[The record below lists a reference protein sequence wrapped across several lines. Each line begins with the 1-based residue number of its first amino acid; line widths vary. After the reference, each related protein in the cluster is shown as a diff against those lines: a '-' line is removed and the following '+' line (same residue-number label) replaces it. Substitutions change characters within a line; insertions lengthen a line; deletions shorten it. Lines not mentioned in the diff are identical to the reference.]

1 MENKKET
8 RRYAIYGALIVL
20 LLGIVAY
27 GIGDIKRS
35 IQRSKEEFYAPVM
48 VSDSS
53 FHVNLSD
60 QSCMLVEIANGT
72 MTIHTNN
79 ADMVGYDKTANKVF
93 VFYHDIQNSFTIR
106 EYYIDSLLGT
116 VPDTTIF
123 DNH

>member
-1 MENKKET
+1 METKK
-8 RRYAIYGALIVL
+8 IIL
-20 LLGIVAY
+20 LSFIVAAMFGSMIHIVVKSNKVQEQPDLY
-27 GIGDIKRS
+27 
-35 IQRSKEEFYAPVM
+35 EATM
-48 VSDSS
+48 LTDSS

-79 ADMVGYDKTANKVF
+79 TDMVGYDKTANKVF
-93 VFYHDIQNSFTIR
+93 VFYHDMQHSFTIR
-106 EYYIDSLLGT
+106 EYYIDSLLGV